1 MATPRKDPRN
11 PIRELEDTRSHKFR
25 QILTREWL
33 EPRWRREIPLCEI
46 AQEAGCSTST
56 IRRYVRWF
64 DLSPRPPQRGEK
76 GWGAVLTAEYLEA
89 AYVEDA
95 MTVEAIAAE
104 VGTSL
109 STVTRWL
116 AANDIPR
123 RGHQPGVDNLLYEEL
138 LTAEILARRL
148 GERASL
154 TDIAREAGCTITAV
168 RAALRRHRLEE
179 RAATVRPPQPPCAGA
194 EQLRSL
200 YESGLSLEAI
210 GVRLGVSRTKV
221 RSDLSRFGIRPY
233 ARPGFRL
240 TDGAWGSGAPGSG
253 SLADKAPKPE
263 DSPARARPPRRARTD
278 SLREDTRPE
287 AWRRV
292 TLPDEAHR
300 ILLVLADHAVE
311 DRSGRALAALQAEMG
326 IESREVVRAAIVGL
340 EGLGLARRDGNSA
353 RTHRLSITPEGE
365 AWLSMAGTPTP

>member
-1 MATPRKDPRN
+1 M
-11 PIRELEDTRSHKFR
+11 
-25 QILTREWL
+25 
-33 EPRWRREIPLCEI
+33 
-46 AQEAGCSTST
+46 
-56 IRRYVRWF
+56 RWF
-64 DLSPRPPQRGEK
+64 KLPPRAPQK
-76 GWGAVLTAEYLEA
+76 GQQGRDAVLTAEYLEA

-104 VGTSL
+104 VGTTA
-109 STVTRWL
+109 STVVRWL

-123 RGHQPGVDNLLYEEL
+123 RRHQPGVDNLLYEEL
-138 LTAEILARRL
+138 LTAEFMARRL

-168 RAALRRHRLEE
+168 QAALRRHGLEE
-179 RAATVRPPQPPCAGA
+179 RAANVRPPQPPCAGP
-194 EQLRSL
+194 EQVRSL

-210 GVRLGVSRTKV
+210 GVRLGVSRTKI

-240 TDGAWGSGAPGSG
+240 TDGAWGSEASGSG

-278 SLREDTRPE
+278 SIREDPQPE

-292 TLPDEAHR
+292 TLSDDDHR
-300 ILLVLADHAVE
+300 ILLVLAEHAVE
-311 DRSGRALAALQAEMG
+311 VN
-326 IESREVVRAAIVGL
+326 VVPP
-340 EGLGLARRDGNSA
+340 A
-353 RTHRLSITPEGE
+353 RTVRLGPKTSRPRRQSLRLWTQ
-365 AWLSMAGTPTP
+365 T

>member
-1 MATPRKDPRN
+1 MDPVDENPTRARTVTPGWAAPTTAQTLD
-11 PIRELEDTRSHKFR
+11 
-25 QILTREWL
+25 
-33 EPRWRREIPLCEI
+33 I
-46 AQEAGCSTST
+46 APKLLGPH
-56 IRRYVRWF
+56 VRWF
-64 DLSPRPPQRGEK
+64 ELPARPPQNGEQ

-95 MTVEAIAAE
+95 LTVEAIAAE
-104 VGTSL
+104 VGTSG
-109 STVTRWL
+109 STVVRWL

-138 LTAEILARRL
+138 LTAEVLARRL

-168 RAALRRHRLEE
+168 QAALRRHGLEE
-179 RAATVRPPQPPCAGA
+179 RAATVRPPQPPCAGP

-240 TDGAWGSGAPGSG
+240 TDGAWDSGASGSG

-263 DSPARARPPRRARTD
+263 DGIAGCSALRLRDVSARYHHPTPST
-278 SLREDTRPE
+278 
-287 AWRRV
+287 
-292 TLPDEAHR
+292 
-300 ILLVLADHAVE
+300 
-311 DRSGRALAALQAEMG
+311 
-326 IESREVVRAAIVGL
+326 
-340 EGLGLARRDGNSA
+340 ARRD
-353 RTHRLSITPEGE
+353 
-365 AWLSMAGTPTP
+365 